1 MAPQPT
7 MFTRTFDE
15 ALDLIIEARNYM
27 AHVSPRER
35 RPDSTVGTLYYSC
48 EAFRLT
54 SRLTQAMAWL
64 MMQRAVQEG
73 EVTEDEALCEGNRL
87 SGHDVCLDAAS
98 IDDPR
103 LPTGLRSLLARSYS
117 LYLRVSRLEEMTMA
131 RIAV

>member
-103 LPTGLRSLLARSYS
+103 LPTGLRS
-117 LYLRVSRLEEMTMA
+117 
-131 RIAV
+131 

>member
-1 MAPQPT
+1 MAPPPT

-35 RPDSTVGTLYYSC
+35 RHASTTGTLYYSC

-54 SRLTQAMAWL
+54 SRLTQVMAWL

-73 EVTEDEALCEGNRL
+73 EVTQDEALCESNRL
-87 SGHDVCLDAAS
+87 SGHDICLDAAS
-98 IDDPR
+98 IEDPR
-103 LPTGLRSLLARSYS
+103 LPAALRSLLARSLS
-117 LYLRVSRLEEMTMA
+117 LYLRVSRLEEMTLT